1 MLRLNKVVT
10 ALPAI
15 LLFTLLASVTM
26 SQQGTAPA
34 TASKLLQLKVQA
46 PSLKGNLLG
55 DPTEQPVYVYLP
67 PGYEGS
73 TRRYPTLYLLH
84 GFTSNSSVWING
96 QYQGMRLQ
104 TLMDHAIKNGTVREM
119 IVVAA
124 NGSNAYKGSF
134 YTNSVVTGNWED
146 FIVRDL
152 VNYVDANYRTSR
164 RAESRGIA
172 GHSMGGYG
180 SVMLGMK
187 HPEIFSAVYALSP
200 CCLAM
205 EADMGEANSAWPGVL
220 QLTSKDQLNETPRT
234 LAQFYYSAMIGLSAA
249 FSPNPN
255 RAPFFVDFPFEPKS
269 GICNPPAQG
278 KLLTDAP
285 CVQRNERVYAKWRS
299 NLPVYIAKAN
309 KENLKKL
316 RGIFLDY
323 GEKEE
328 FEHIRIGVRLLSNTF
343 SELNIPHQFEVYAN
357 GDHGS
362 LIRQRME
369 TRLLPFFN
377 EKLVY

>member
-1 MLRLNKVVT
+1 MMKLKGVST
-10 ALPAI
+10 ATLTI
-15 LLFTLLASVTM
+15 LLFTVLAV

-34 TASKLLQLKVQA
+34 TTSKLLQLKVQA

-73 TRRYPTLYLLH
+73 TKRYPTLNLLH
-84 GFTSNSSVWING
+84 GFTSNPGVWING
-96 QYQGMRLQ
+96 QYQGMKLQ
-104 TLMDHAIKNGTVREM
+104 TLMDDSIKSGKVREM

-134 YTNSVVTGNWED
+134 YTNSTVNGNWED

-152 VNYVDANYRTSR
+152 VNYVDTNYRTLA

-187 HPEIFSAVYALSP
+187 HPAIFSAVYALSP
-200 CCLAM
+200 CCLVI
-205 EADMGEANSAWPGVL
+205 EADMSEANSGWSGVL
-220 QLTSKDQLNETPRT
+220 KLTSKDQLIGPPRS
-234 LAQFYYSAMIGLSAA
+234 LPEFYHSAMIALSAA

-269 GICNPPAQG
+269 GICNPPPEGQ
-278 KLLTDAP
+278 LLTKTP
-285 CVQRNERVYAKWRS
+285 CVQKNETVYAKWRS
-299 NLPVYIAKAN
+299 KFPVYIAEAN

-328 FEHIRIGVRLLSNTF
+328 FPHIPTGVKLLSSTL
-343 SELNIPHQFEVYAN
+343 SELNIPHQFEVYPL

-369 TRLLPFFN
+369 TRLLSFFN
-377 EKLVY
+377 EKLVFE

>member
-1 MLRLNKVVT
+1 MLKVNRVST
-10 ALPAI
+10 PLLTI
-15 LLFTLLASVTM
+15 LLFTLFSSVSL
-26 SQQGTAPA
+26 SQQATVPT

-67 PGYEGS
+67 VGYEGS
-73 TRRYPTLYLLH
+73 TKRYPTLYLLH

-96 QYQGMRLQ
+96 QYQGMKLQ
-104 TLMDHAIKNGTVREM
+104 TLMDDSIKNGKVREM

-134 YTNSVVTGNWED
+134 YTNSAVTGNWED

-152 VNYVDANYRTSR
+152 VNYVDTNYRTIP

-187 HPEIFSAVYALSP
+187 HPEIFNALYALSP

-205 EADMGEANSAWPGVL
+205 EADMSEANSAWPGVL
-220 QLTSKDQLNETPRT
+220 QLTSREQLNAPPRSF
-234 LAQFYYSAMIGLSAA
+234 AQFFNSAFIALSAA

-255 RAPFFVDFPFEPKS
+255 RAPFFVDFPFESKS
-269 GICNPPAQG
+269 GICNPPPEG
-278 KLLTDAP
+278 KLLTNTP
-285 CVQRNERVYAKWRS
+285 CVQKNEAVHAKWRS
-299 NLPVYIAKAN
+299 HVPVYIAGAN
-309 KENLKKL
+309 KENLRKL

-323 GEKEE
+323 G
-328 FEHIRIGVRLLSNTF
+328 
-343 SELNIPHQFEVYAN
+343 
-357 GDHGS
+357 
-362 LIRQRME
+362 
-369 TRLLPFFN
+369 
-377 EKLVY
+377 

>member
-1 MLRLNKVVT
+1 MKIKRVAT
-10 ALPAI
+10 APLAF
-15 LLFTLLASVTM
+15 LLFTLLTPVAL

-34 TASKLLQLKVQA
+34 TTSKLLELKIPS

-73 TRRYPTLYLLH
+73 TKRYPTLYLLH

-96 QYQGMRLQ
+96 QYQGMKLQ
-104 TLMDHAIKNGTVREM
+104 TLMDDSIKNGKVREM

-134 YTNSVVTGNWED
+134 YTNSAVTGNWED
-146 FIVRDL
+146 FIIRDL
-152 VNYVDANYRTSR
+152 VNYVDTKYRTIPQ
-164 RAESRGIA
+164 AESRGIA

-180 SVMLGMK
+180 SIMLAMK
-187 HPEIFSAVYALSP
+187 HPEIFGAVYALSP

-205 EADMGEANSAWPGVL
+205 EADMSEANSAWPGVL
-220 QLTSKDQLNETPRT
+220 QLTSRDQLNVTPRSF
-234 LAQFYYSAMIGLSAA
+234 AQFYHSAFIALSAA
-249 FSPNPN
+249 LSPNPN
-255 RAPFFVDFPFEPKS
+255 RPPFFVDFPFEPKS
-269 GICNPPAQG
+269 GVCNPPAEG
-278 KLLTDAP
+278 KLLTNAP
-285 CVQRNERVYAKWRS
+285 CVQKNEAVYAKWRS
-299 NLPVYIAKAN
+299 NLPVYVADAN

-316 RGIFLDY
+316 RGIFIDY

-328 FEHIRIGVRLLSNTF
+328 FEHIRTGVKLLSKTF
-343 SELNIPHQFEVYAN
+343 SELNIPHQFEIYAD

-377 EKLVY
+377 EKLLFK